1 MGGTS
6 TDVSLVED
14 GTPGTARRTKVG
26 YREFT
31 SRSID
36 VNTVGAGGGSIA
48 RVQLSGS
55 LQVGPE
61 SAGADPGPACYG
73 QGGEE
78 PTVTD
83 ANVVLGRIPSMVRLG
98 GTMDLDREAARGAI
112 RTIAEERGSSIEEAA
127 QAILDVVNE
136 NMYGALR
143 VVSVER
149 GHDPREFGF
158 VAFGGAGPMH
168 ANALADVMGA
178 YPLLVPPGPG
188 VMSAFGFL
196 TSDVQNEFSETYLE
210 TDRDVDGED
219 VYEELLALRE
229 EATDWLDAEGIDET
243 SHGFEYYADCR
254 YFRQDIQMS
263 IPIDVENLRGEAGLE
278 EIEADFE
285 ARHDRQFGFS
295 LDAPL
300 EIATLRVIGKG
311 TLQGVTIEQE
321 GLTDADPSAAEIG
334 TDEVYFDGE
343 YRETPLY
350 DRSELR
356 AGNEISGPAIVVEND
371 STIIVQPDHTA
382 TIDRYGNVEISRGE
396 DA

>member
-1 MGGTS
+1 
-6 TDVSLVED
+6 
-14 GTPGTARRTKVG
+14 
-26 YREFT
+26 
-31 SRSID
+31 
-36 VNTVGAGGGSIA
+36 
-48 RVQLSGS
+48 
-55 LQVGPE
+55 
-61 SAGADPGPACYG
+61 
-73 QGGEE
+73 
-78 PTVTD
+78 
-83 ANVVLGRIPSMVRLG
+83 
-98 GTMDLDREAARGAI
+98 
-112 RTIAEERGSSIEEAA
+112 
-127 QAILDVVNE
+127 
-136 NMYGALR
+136 
-143 VVSVER
+143 
-149 GHDPREFGF
+149 
-158 VAFGGAGPMH
+158 MH

-243 SHGFEYYADCR
+243 NHAFEYYADCR

-263 IPIDVENLRGEAGLE
+263 IPVDVENLRGEAGLE

-311 TLQGVTIEQE
+311 TLQGITIDEE
-321 GLTDADPSAAEIG
+321 DLTDADPSAAEIG

-382 TIDRYGNVEISRGE
+382 TIDRYGNVEINRGE